1 MVKSPANEVEAGRQ
15 LIFMT
20 VPGVRLEVDDDGLI
34 ATPSA
39 DTETI
44 NALARDLGVR
54 VRRLFGGEASPPSLD
69 GDLSDVQRRAADDLG
84 RYLTVDAPDER
95 LDQLADQLLAL
106 DVVESAYVQPAPRP
120 PIHTI
125 PPSPPPMPNPP
136 AGTPDFTFSQG
147 YLQAAPDGID
157 ALFAWSVP
165 GGQGDGVNVIDI
177 EGAWQLSHEDLGQH
191 LLGLAGGTVINTP
204 TFRHHGTAVIGVTG
218 GDANTFGVTG
228 ISPAAD
234 TRVISHGG
242 LGVGPAVTMAAN
254 LLSPGDIL
262 IIEAHAPG
270 PRFGFTDQPGQ
281 LGYVAMQYWPDVF
294 AAITYAT
301 VVRGVIVVEAAGNG
315 AEDFDD
321 PLYSTPPLGFP
332 LFWSPFDRG
341 AMDNAAI
348 LVGAGAPPPGH
359 PRHEPRGGPLEA
371 GLLELRCL
379 RGRPGLGRGGHHHR
393 VRGPA
398 GRPVRGHVLHPAVQ
412 RHLERH
418 ARRGG
423 RDRLPP
429 GRAGRRGQAAP
440 HAHHGP
446 EPAPGD
452 RLGPAG
458 RLRAGAP
465 VHAAHREA
473 AGPLPDDRLAVRGLV
488 KAAAGSR
495 R

>member
-20 VPGVRLEVDDDGLI
+20 VTGVRLEVDDDGFI

-44 NALARDLGVR
+44 NAYIRDLGVR
-54 VRRLFGGEASPPSLD
+54 VRRLFGGEAGPPSLD
-69 GDLSDVQRRAADDLG
+69 GDLSEEQRRAADDLA

-95 LDQLADQLLAL
+95 LDELASRLLAL
-106 DVVESAYVQPAPRP
+106 DSVESAYVQPAPRP

-125 PPSPPPMPNPP
+125 PSSPPPMPNPP

-147 YLQAAPDGID
+147 YLQAAPAGID

-177 EGAWQLSHEDLGQH
+177 EGAWQLTHEDLGQH

-254 LLSPGDIL
+254 LLSPGDVL

-281 LGYVAMQYWPDVF
+281 LGYVAMQYWRDVF

-321 PLYSTPPLGFP
+321 PLYSSPPLGFP

-348 LVGAGAPPPGH
+348 LVGAGAPPPGTHGMNHGVDRSRLGFSNFGACVDAQGWGEEVTTPGYGDRQGGLTEDTFYTQRFNGTSSATPIVAGAIACLQGVLDAAGKPRLTPITTRNLLQSIGSDQQDDFALGH
-359 PRHEPRGGPLEA
+359 PSTQHI
-371 GLLELRCL
+371 
-379 RGRPGLGRGGHHHR
+379 
-393 VRGPA
+393 
-398 GRPVRGHVLHPAVQ
+398 
-412 RHLERH
+412 
-418 ARRGG
+418 
-423 RDRLPP
+423 
-429 GRAGRRGQAAP
+429 GRR
-440 HAHHGP
+440 
-446 EPAPGD
+446 
-452 RLGPAG
+452 
-458 RLRAGAP
+458 
-465 VHAAHREA
+465 
-473 AGPLPDDRLAVRGLV
+473 PDLFLMIASL
-488 KAAAGSR
+488 
-495 R
+495 